1 MKFDF
6 SYQKVL
12 DFKEKEK
19 DMAKQEFGSIKI
31 KQMEL
36 QEKLDGLDLVEEQ
49 VFNQYNDVNHKTVWE
64 ILEFQQ
70 EIDHVNRQ
78 KKLLELQSQ
87 QLVQEVEQKHKKLIE
102 KTQEAKMW
110 NQWKS
115 KSMAAFQKH
124 MNQQEQAMLD
134 EMAVLR
140 HSRRI

>member
-19 DMAKQEFGSIKI
+19 DMAKQEFGSIKH

-49 VFNQYNDVNHKTVWE
+49 IFNQYNDVDHKTVWE

-78 KKLLELQSQ
+78 KKQLEIQTQ
-87 QLVQEVEQKHKKLIE
+87 QLHHEAEHKHKVLIE
-102 KTQEAKMW
+102 KTQEAKIW

-115 KSMAAFQKH
+115 KSMAAFQKQ
-124 MNQQEQAMLD
+124 MDLQEQAMLD

>member
-19 DMAKQEFGSIKI
+19 DMARQEFGSIKL

-36 QEKLDGLDLVEEQ
+36 QEKLDGLDVIEEQ
-49 VFNQYNDVNHKTVWE
+49 VFNQYNNVNQKSVWE

-78 KKLLELQSQ
+78 KKQLEFQTQ
-87 QLVQEVEQKHKKLIE
+87 QILQEVEHKHKMLIE

-115 KSMAAFQKH
+115 KSMAAFQRQ

>member
-19 DMAKQEFGSIKI
+19 DMAQQEFGSIKI

-36 QEKLDGLDLVEEQ
+36 QEKLDGLDVIEEQ
-49 VFNQYNDVNHKTVWE
+49 VFNQYNNVDQKTVWE

-78 KKLLELQSQ
+78 KKQLEFQSQ
-87 QLVQEVEQKHKKLIE
+87 QLHQEVEHKHKMLIE

-115 KSMAAFQKH
+115 KSMAAFQKQI
-124 MNQQEQAMLD
+124 NQQEQAMLD

>member
-1 MKFDF
+1 MKFKF

-12 DFKEKEK
+12 DVKEKEK
-19 DMAKQEFGSIKI
+19 DMAKQEFGSIKQ

-36 QEKLDGLDLVEEQ
+36 QEKLDGLDLIEEQ
-49 VFNQYNDVNHKTVWE
+49 VFNQYNNVDHKTVCE

-78 KKLLELQSQ
+78 KKQLEFQSQ
-87 QLVQEVEQKHKKLIE
+87 QLIQEVEQKHKMLVE
-102 KTQEAKMW
+102 KSQEAKMW

-124 MNQQEQAMLD
+124 MDQQEQAMLD

>member
-19 DMAKQEFGSIKI
+19 DMAQQEFGSIKI

-36 QEKLDGLDLVEEQ
+36 QEKLDGLDVIEEQ
-49 VFNQYNDVNHKTVWE
+49 VFNQYNNVDQKTVWE

-78 KKLLELQSQ
+78 KKQLEFQSQ
-87 QLVQEVEQKHKKLIE
+87 KLHQEVEHKHKMLIE

-115 KSMAAFQKH
+115 KSMAAFQKQ
-124 MNQQEQAMLD
+124 MTQQEQAMLD